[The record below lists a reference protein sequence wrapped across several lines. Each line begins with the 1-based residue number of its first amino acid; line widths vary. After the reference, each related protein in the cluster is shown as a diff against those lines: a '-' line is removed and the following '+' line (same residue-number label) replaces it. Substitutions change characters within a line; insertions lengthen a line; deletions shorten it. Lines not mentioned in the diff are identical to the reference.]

1 MTLTVEDDFREFV
14 VACWPDLESAA
25 LLVTLDPERAR
36 VVTADSL
43 ADLHRR
49 WREALD
55 EGVPWRARPE
65 RRADRRGRRDLAATA
80 GEAGATGPWRL
91 AGGGGRPTRAE

>member
-36 VVTADSL
+36 VVTAESL
-43 ADLHRR
+43 AGQHRDGVKPSMR
-49 WREALD
+49 GCAGAL
-55 EGVPWRARPE
+55 ARSAV
-65 RRADRRGRRDLAATA
+65 ADRSGRRDLAATA
-80 GEAGATGPWRL
+80 GEVGA
-91 AGGGGRPTRAE
+91 A